1 MRQSN
6 LNDYLRRIRPVDR
19 GPAPEVQARLDSQTK
34 PPGSLGRLEE
44 LVMEVACIQGTSR
57 PSVERKLLFTMAA
70 DHGVVEEGVSAFPQ
84 SVTAQMV
91 QNFLSGG
98 AAVNVLARHAGCTVV
113 VVDMGVAGE
122 LALPGL
128 VSRKIAPGTA
138 NFTRGPAMTREQAEA
153 AVLAGIELALERE
166 FDILGTGE
174 MGIGNTTPSAA
185 VAAVVT
191 GIPVPEI
198 TGRGT
203 GVDDRG
209 LARKIDAVQ
218 RGIRVNRPDPSD
230 PLDVLAKVGGFE
242 IGGIAGLVLGAAA
255 GRRPVVVD
263 GFIST
268 AGALLARALCPEV
281 SGYMLF
287 SHRSAEQGHDLL
299 LRHLGARPILD
310 LGMRL
315 GEGTGAALAVE
326 VIDAAL
332 ALYDGMA
339 TFDQAGVDNRSS

>member
-1 MRQSN
+1 

-19 GPAPEVQARLDSQTK
+19 GPAPAVQACLDSQTK

-44 LVMEVACIQGTSR
+44 LVTEVACIQGTAG
-57 PSVERKLLFTMAA
+57 PSVARKLLFTMAA

-91 QNFLSGG
+91 RNFLSGG
-98 AAVNVLARHAGCTVV
+98 AAVNVLARHAGCAVV

-122 LALPGL
+122 LDLPGL

-153 AVLAGIELALERE
+153 AVVAGIELALERK
-166 FDILGTGE
+166 FDLLGTGE

-209 LARKIDAVQ
+209 LAHKIDAVQ

-242 IGGIAGLVLGAAA
+242 IGGIAGLVLGATVK
-255 GRRPVVVD
+255 RRPMVVD

-268 AGALLARALCPEV
+268 ADALLAHALCPEA
-281 SGYMLF
+281 SGYMLL

-299 LRHLGARPILD
+299 LRYLGARPILD
-310 LGMRL
+310 LDMRL
-315 GEGTGAALAVE
+315 GEGTGAALAME